1 MNNKWRNKKTKE
13 LFEAFL
19 QLRTVD
25 EVARFCRDLM
35 TESEI
40 EEFAGR
46 FAVAVELNKG
56 KPQRQV
62 SQETGVSIATV
73 TRVNQWL
80 KRGMNGYRL
89 VLDRIKT
96 SKININHHHQN
107 QVKLASSD

>member
-1 MNNKWRNKKTKE
+1 MKNDWKNTKTNS

-19 QLRTVD
+19 KLKTTD

-46 FAVAVELNKG
+46 WDVAKKLDSG
-56 KPQRQV
+56 LSQRQT
-62 SQETGVSIATV
+62 SEKTGVSIATV
-73 TRVNQWL
+73 TRVNKWL
-80 KRGMNGYRL
+80 KRGMDGYRL
-89 VLDRIKT
+89 VLDRIKSS
-96 SKININHHHQN
+96 SKNANHSHQN